1 MPQEEYETDDIY
13 LAAYLSIAGCV
24 MERRR
29 KIGNKVMF
37 VFTNPAGPIKDLR
50 EAYYS
55 NKAMVKACQ
64 FAQQVVNMKQL
75 CFET

>member
-1 MPQEEYETDDIY
+1 MPIEEYETDDIY
-13 LAAYLSIAGCV
+13 LAAYLNLAGCELV
-24 MERRR
+24 RRR
-29 KIGNKVMF
+29 KTGNKVMF

-55 NKAMVKACQ
+55 NKATVKANPY
-64 FAQQVVNMKQL
+64 AQQIVNFKQL